1 MPKALE
7 PLIIADREIS
17 IPIVQGGMGVQVS
30 TAALAGAVAECGAV
44 GTIAGVG
51 LGYGT
56 EENETDFP
64 GASRR
69 ALQAEIRKVKA
80 MTKGFVGVNLLGA
93 LSNFEDLA
101 RTAAAAG
108 ADFIASGAGLPLCL
122 PALTDGFQTR
132 LIPIVSSA
140 RAAAI
145 IIKAWKKRYDRVPD
159 AFIVEGPLAGGHLGF
174 KPEELQPPRPGRLEA
189 EVVEVLK
196 VARDCE
202 RQTGARVPVI
212 AAGGIFDGK
221 DAARFFALGA
231 RGVQIATRLVAT
243 KECSVAQAFK
253 DLYLKARPEDLVIIE
268 SPVGM
273 PGRAIRTRFVDRV
286 LSGARVPFKCG
297 YQCLR
302 TCNPAAA
309 PYCIAKAMFNAVA
322 GDIDNA
328 VVFAGHNVSRVRE
341 IVPVRDVLESM
352 VREAEAE
359 LQSRGGAARPA

>member
-1 MPKALE
+1 MIGNLE
-7 PLIIADREIS
+7 IPV
-17 IPIVQGGMGVQVS
+17 PIVQGGMGVQVS
-30 TAALAGAVAECGAV
+30 TSSLAGAVAECGAV

-56 EENETDFP
+56 AENDSDYP
-64 GASRR
+64 AASRR
-69 ALQAEIRKVKA
+69 ALRDELRKVKA
-80 MTKGFVGVNLLGA
+80 MTKGVVGVNLLGA
-93 LSNFEDLA
+93 ISNFEDLA

-122 PALTDGFQTR
+122 PAFTAGFQTR

-145 IIKAWKKRYDRVPD
+145 IIKTWKKRYDRIPD

-174 KPEELQPPRPGRLEA
+174 KPDELQPPRPGRLEA
-189 EVVEVLK
+189 EVAEVLK
-196 VARDCE
+196 VTRDCE
-202 RQTGARVPVI
+202 RETGAQVPVI

-221 DAARFFALGA
+221 DAARFFAMGA

-243 KECSVAQAFK
+243 LECSVAQAFK
-253 DLYLKARPEDLVIIE
+253 DLYLKARAEDLVIIK

-286 LSGARVPFKCG
+286 LAGERVPFKCA

-322 GDIDNA
+322 GDLDNA
-328 VVFAGHNVSRVRE
+328 VVFAGHNVSRVSE
-341 IVPVRDVLESM
+341 IVPVREVLESIM
-352 VREAEAE
+352 RETEQE
-359 LQSRGGAARPA
+359 LLRLCAVPLLA